1 MKRVKHVANAT
12 ENGKIYLGDVV
23 MEKAELVN
31 QLYEL
36 LKKKPYCKVKRFKRS
51 EVITN
56 YIRNREMMHCMLSGQ
71 ANLVHYTR
79 SGEEQFVEKYHRYDF
94 FSESFHE
101 VILNNEY
108 SVVAKRECAVFSVNL
123 AELKDRPEG
132 QEVLGLLEEMMKIR
146 IREISAHNTILIQ
159 RTTRDKIREYFNL
172 LSRRMLTREFEL
184 PMSYTEMAV
193 YLNADRAAMTR
204 ELSLL
209 EKEGFIEKKG
219 HKIRLLW

>member
-1 MKRVKHVANAT
+1 
-12 ENGKIYLGDVV
+12 
-23 MEKAELVN
+23 MEKSELVN
-31 QLYEL
+31 ELYNM
-36 LKKKPYCKVKRFKRS
+36 LKKKPYCKVRRFKRS

-56 YIRNREMMHCMLSGQ
+56 YIRNREMMHCLLSGQ
-71 ANLVHYTR
+71 ANLVRYTR
-79 SGEEQFVEKYHRYDF
+79 SGEEMFIEKYHRYDF

-108 SVVAKRECAVFSVNL
+108 SVIAKKDCTVFSINL
-123 AELKDRPEG
+123 AELKERPENT
-132 QEVLGLLEEMMKIR
+132 EAVVFMEEMMKIR

-159 RTTRDKIREYFNL
+159 RTTREKIREYFQL

-184 PMSYTEMAV
+184 PMNYTEMAV

-209 EKEGFIEKKG
+209 EKEGFVQRKG

>member
-1 MKRVKHVANAT
+1 MSKP
-12 ENGKIYLGDVV
+12 
-23 MEKAELVN
+23 ELVN
-31 QLYEL
+31 ELYNL
-36 LKKKPYCKVKRFKRS
+36 LKKKPYCKVRRFKRS

-56 YIRNREMMHCMLSGQ
+56 YIRNREMMHCLLSGQ

-79 SGEEQFVEKYHRYDF
+79 SGEEQFVEKYHRYDY
-94 FSESFHE
+94 FSDSFHE

-108 SVVAKRECAVFSVNL
+108 SVIAKKECTVFSINL
-123 AELKDRPEG
+123 SELRDHPEG
-132 QEVLGLLEEMMKIR
+132 AEALILLEEMMKIR
-146 IREISAHNTILIQ
+146 IREIFAHNTILIQ

-209 EKEGFIEKKG
+209 EKDGFIKRKG
-219 HKIRLLW
+219 HRIRLLW

>member
-1 MKRVKHVANAT
+1 M
-12 ENGKIYLGDVV
+12 GKP
-23 MEKAELVN
+23 ELVN
-31 QLYEL
+31 ELYNL

-56 YIRNREMMHCMLSGQ
+56 YIRNREMMHCLLSGQ

-79 SGEEQFVEKYHRYDF
+79 SGEEQFVEKYHRYDY
-94 FSESFHE
+94 FSDSFHE

-108 SVVAKRECAVFSVNL
+108 SVIAKKECTVFSINL
-123 AELKDRPEG
+123 SELRDHPEG
-132 QEVLGLLEEMMKIR
+132 VDAVVLLEEMMKIR
-146 IREISAHNTILIQ
+146 IQEISAHNTILIQ

-172 LSRRMLTREFEL
+172 LSRRMLTREFDL

-209 EKEGFIEKKG
+209 EKEGFIERKG
-219 HKIRLLW
+219 HRIRLLW